1 MSDFD
6 VANVEYE
13 RERMPEKK
21 SGRGCLSV
29 LAAVMVGVILWNL
42 ILEIFHIIKILV

>member
-13 RERMPEKK
+13 REREPEKK
-21 SGRGCLSV
+21 RSGRGCLSV
-29 LAAVMVGVILWNL
+29 LVAFVVGVIVWNIL
-42 ILEIFHIIKILV
+42 LEIVHIFSR